1 MTTFMPCHFIV
12 VVHKRK
18 KRKNFTPVGP
28 HELYEACEAIVQEKG
43 NNGSIHE
50 IERKVLV

>member
-1 MTTFMPCHFIV
+1 MLNSVINV
-12 VVHKRK
+12 SVVHKRR

-43 NNGSIHE
+43 NNDAV
-50 IERKVLV
+50 ERK

>member
-1 MTTFMPCHFIV
+1 MSKRYNLVLNSVIFVP

-28 HELYEACEAIVQEKG
+28 HEVYEACEAIVQEKG
-43 NNGSIHE
+43 NNDA
-50 IERKVLV
+50 IERK